1 MTRSKGTIVYNP
13 VQVMEGA
20 IPSRFGRVA
29 IAVILA
35 ALVMLCL
42 GSKALLTWANDLPIN
57 AVTDYILY
65 LAQTWQDGIDKTGLT
80 QYADAI
86 HNALVALQA
95 LRW

>member
-1 MTRSKGTIVYNP
+1 MTRIKGTIVYNP

-29 IAVILA
+29 CAVILA
-35 ALVMLCL
+35 TVVMLCL

-57 AVTDYILY
+57 QATDYL
-65 LAQTWQDGIDKTGLT
+65 LTWAQTWQDWMENIGMTKYTEI
-80 QYADAI
+80 I
-86 HNALVALQA
+86 HNALLALQA